1 MQPQLFPTHETLN
14 AIRVRKR
21 RV

>member
-14 AIRVRKR
+14 AIQVRKR